1 LSENNAV
8 TLTNEKK
15 VNLELQLILNRR
27 LHEKGVIDRV
37 TYETVTNELL
47 KSIQKIKTSQEG

>member
-1 LSENNAV
+1 MSENNAV